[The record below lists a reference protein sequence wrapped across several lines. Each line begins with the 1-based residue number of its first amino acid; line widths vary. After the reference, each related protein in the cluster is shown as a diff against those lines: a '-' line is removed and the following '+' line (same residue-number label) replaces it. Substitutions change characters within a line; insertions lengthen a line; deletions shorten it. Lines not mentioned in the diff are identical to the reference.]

1 MIDLNT
7 EFKRMSMEFGI
18 SDKEV
23 LLSVRTILRS
33 AWGDS
38 VFKQKF
44 LNEKSVLVENTNP
57 RSKGRYPQ
65 VRRYTCAICG
75 EMFGSSDIE
84 LDHLVDENS
93 LKSFDDIN
101 SFMVN
106 IVLTSPDKLQILCKD
121 KKKRVKGKSVIS
133 SLGCHGIKTYSS
145 RYDVS
150 FEQARIEK
158 QFIQIKKE
166 KKVVD
171 KLLSLG
177 VESMPKL
184 KKDQESLLRQLLLEG
199 VSDE

>member
-7 EFKRMSMEFGI
+7 EFKRMSTEFGI

-23 LLSVRTILRS
+23 LLSVRTMLRS

-38 VFKQKF
+38 IFKQKF
-44 LNEKSVLVENTNP
+44 LNERSILVENTNP

-75 EMFGSSDIE
+75 GMFGSSDIE

-101 SFMVN
+101 NFMVN
-106 IVLTSPDKLQILCKD
+106 IVLTSPNKLQILCKD
-121 KKKRVKGKSVIS
+121 KKKRVKGKNVIS

-150 FEQARIEK
+150 FEQARIKK

-177 VESMPKL
+177 VESIPKL
-184 KKDQESLLRQLLLEG
+184 KKDQESLLRQLLLG
-199 VSDE
+199 GG